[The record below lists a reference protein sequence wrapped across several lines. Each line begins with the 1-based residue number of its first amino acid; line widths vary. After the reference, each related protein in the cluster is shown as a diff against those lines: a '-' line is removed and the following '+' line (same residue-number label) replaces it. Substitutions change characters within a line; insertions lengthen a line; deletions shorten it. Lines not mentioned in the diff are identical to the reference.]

1 MYQDEDDAV
10 VMGVGV
16 GKKKNKKW
24 EIEYKIQG
32 TIPIA
37 CFVLCNSER
46 LKCLRSSMN
55 TE

>member
-10 VMGVGV
+10 VMEVGV
-16 GKKKNKKW
+16 GKKKKKR

-46 LKCLRSSMN
+46 LKRLRSGMN